1 MADAGS
7 LTLLVE
13 DNRVN
18 RLLLTRQVQQLGH
31 RVEAV
36 ENGRLALQALR
47 QKPFDLMLLDIE
59 MPELDGFGLL
69 EQLLADPQLRDLPVI
84 VTSGL
89 EGVANVVRCIELG
102 AEDYLQKPVNTIL
115 LKARIGASLEKKRLR
130 DEQRELV
137 RRFATSPVDVGVFHG
152 LMQRANRGERLRYDE
167 ELRFMANNL
176 RSDELERH
184 VAAHADDYACLIYAP
199 YLFGT
204 TYWPASAAPER
215 AIVVPCLHDEP
226 AAYMAIFRELLERSA
241 ALLFNA
247 DVERSLALDGLGV
260 TNPYSATLGFGFPDD
275 MPAGDAERF
284 RARVGIAGPL
294 LLYTGRLESGKNVP
308 LLVEWFTRY
317 KAERPGPLALALTGR
332 GDVVLPIR
340 PDVIGLGTLGREELT
355 DAYAACTVICQPS
368 VNESF
373 SIVIMEAWLQGRPAI
388 VHADCAVTREH
399 VEQSG
404 GGYAAGSYEAF
415 RDALDALLA
424 DPARADELGARGR
437 AYVRDRYSWS
447 SLLPQIEERIAA
459 FSRPRP
465 LAARLAQRG
474 VARALAFT
482 RRRFDDALLEL
493 VTRAEGDLPATL
505 DIVRRGS
512 LRRAAEVA
520 RPSYSVRSGLPVVG
534 PAVAWLRRQLT
545 AHLKEPYLDPII
557 AGQDRFNRDLLETLL
572 PALDESLREQRRLRA
587 EVDLLREQIGQRGDD
602 GV

>member
-1 MADAGS
+1 
-7 LTLLVE
+7 
-13 DNRVN
+13 
-18 RLLLTRQVQQLGH
+18 
-31 RVEAV
+31 
-36 ENGRLALQALR
+36 ALQAKPIAIVTPRYGPQVLGGAESGLR
-47 QKPFDLMLLDIE
+47 SWA
-59 MPELDGFGLL
+59 
-69 EQLLADPQLRDLPVI
+69 EQLAARGFCVEALTTGTLDMAEWRDQIPTG
-84 VTSGL
+84 VTEL
-89 EGVANVVRCIELG
+89 NGV
-102 AEDYLQKPVNTIL
+102 T
-115 LKARIGASLEKKRLR
+115 
-130 DEQRELV
+130 V

-459 FSRPRP
+459 FSR
-465 LAARLAQRG
+465 
-474 VARALAFT
+474 RALWPPAWPSAAWPAPWPSPAGAST
-482 RRRFDDALLEL
+482 TPCWSWSPAL
-493 VTRAEGDLPATL
+493 RATCPPPSILSAAGACAGPPRSPGPATACAQGC
-505 DIVRRGS
+505 RWSGRPWPGC
-512 LRRAAEVA
+512 AASS
-520 RPSYSVRSGLPVVG
+520 PP
-534 PAVAWLRRQLT
+534 T
-545 AHLKEPYLDPII
+545 
-557 AGQDRFNRDLLETLL
+557 
-572 PALDESLREQRRLRA
+572 
-587 EVDLLREQIGQRGDD
+587 
-602 GV
+602 